1 MFNKKYKK
9 RYIEFLTKLEE
20 VLDSKKSNE
29 EKVQILKNYIWVERI
44 IESLEEL

>member
-9 RYIEFLTKLEE
+9 RYIEFLTKLEK

-29 EKVQILKNYIWVERI
+29 EKVQILKNYIYVERI
-44 IESLEEL
+44 TESLEEL